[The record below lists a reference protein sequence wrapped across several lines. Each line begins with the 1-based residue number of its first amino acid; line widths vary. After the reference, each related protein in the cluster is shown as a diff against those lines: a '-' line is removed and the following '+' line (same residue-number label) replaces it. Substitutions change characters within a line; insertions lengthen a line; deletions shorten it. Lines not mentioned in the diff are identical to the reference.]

1 MFVET
6 GFYISKSPLRFAAG
20 LMALV
25 LISTS
30 ILHLSQAM
38 AQDGLPPEPPAPL
51 EPTADPAPT
60 PEPPE
65 PEYQPPAPGD
75 FPESRSTPSK
85 SMPGKGNEPGSQ
97 PGANQGAPE
106 ALDESIIRVP
116 RPVPAKLRPI
126 SAAEQKNACAKF
138 DGKYISYYSEI
149 YHVEKCKRRLIQ
161 DPSTLTQ
168 IMRGSLKVTEVES
181 EIIAALSAGALI
193 SDQGAKK
200 RRGCKQLEGK
210 FVTFSYVDIYFIQK
224 CKKRALPDWE
234 TFIAWQKKLGRKS
247 GIGAE
252 VIPLSE
258 VEFDLLQIGPE
269 IPSAVDL
276 EFIRQYDRSKV
287 VDIIPIDEACRGL
300 EGKTVSFYSKLYK
313 IEKCR
318 KRELDP
324 EQATLKNPSLNPKV
338 LTAEQWN
345 SLPDG
350 KPMKTEVDA
359 QKGKAVQYKPL
370 PHGG

>member
-6 GFYISKSPLRFAAG
+6 GFYIFKSPLRLAVG
-20 LMALV
+20 SISHVLM
-25 LISTS
+25 S
-30 ILHLSQAM
+30 ILMLMSPLAL
-38 AQDGLPPEPPAPL
+38 AQDGPPPEPPA
-51 EPTADPAPT
+51 EPAPT
-60 PEPPE
+60 PEQPE

-75 FPESRSTPSK
+75 FPASRSAPSK
-85 SMPGKGNEPGSQ
+85 SLPGKGNGSGGES
-97 PGANQGAPE
+97 GAAQGTV
-106 ALDESIIRVP
+106 DETDDSIIRVP
-116 RPVPAKLRPI
+116 HPQPAKLRPI
-126 SAAEQKNACAKF
+126 TAAERKNACARF

-149 YHVEKCKRRLIQ
+149 YHVEKCKRRLVQ

-168 IMRGSLKVTEVES
+168 IMRGSFQVTEVES
-181 EIIAALSAGALI
+181 DIIAALSAGELI
-193 SDQGAKK
+193 ADQGAKK

-224 CKKRALPDWE
+224 CKKRAFPDWE
-234 TFIAWQKKLGRKS
+234 TFIAWQKKMGRKS

-258 VEFDLLQIGPE
+258 AEFDLLQIGPE

-324 EQATLKNPSLNPKV
+324 ELATLKNPSLNPKV

-350 KPMKTEVDA
+350 KPIKTESEG
-359 QKGKAVQYKPL
+359 QKRKAVQYKPL

>member
-1 MFVET
+1 MET
-6 GFYISKSPLRFAAG
+6 GLNISKSPLRLAAALIG
-20 LMALV
+20 LALSV
-25 LISTS
+25 TLMLMPPRAIG
-30 ILHLSQAM
+30 
-38 AQDGLPPEPPAPL
+38 QDRPPPEPPA
-51 EPTADPAPT
+51 EPPPP
-60 PEPPE
+60 PEVPE

-75 FPESRSTPSK
+75 FPTSRSAPSK
-85 SMPGKGNEPGSQ
+85 SQPGKGTGEQ
-97 PGANQGAPE
+97 PAATQGTV
-106 ALDESIIRVP
+106 DETDDSIIRVP
-116 RPVPAKLRPI
+116 RPQPAKLRSI
-126 SAAEQKNACAKF
+126 TAAERKNACARF

-149 YHVEKCKRRLIQ
+149 YHVEKCKRRLVQ

-181 EIIAALSAGALI
+181 DIIAALTAGDSIA
-193 SDQGAKK
+193 DQGAKK

-210 FVTFSYVDIYFIQK
+210 FVTFSYVDIYLIQK

-234 TFIAWQKKLGRKS
+234 TFIAWQKKMGRKS

-258 VEFDLLQIGPE
+258 AEFDLLQIGPE

-276 EFIRQYDRSKV
+276 EFIRQYDHSKV

-324 EQATLKNPSLNPKV
+324 ELATLKNPSLNPKV

-350 KPMKTEVDA
+350 KPLKNESEG
-359 QKGKAVQYKPL
+359 QKSKAVQYKPL

>member
-20 LMALV
+20 LMTLV

-30 ILHLSQAM
+30 LLIPAPAL
-38 AQDGLPPEPPAPL
+38 AQDGPPPEPPA
-51 EPTADPAPT
+51 EPAPT

-75 FPESRSTPSK
+75 FPTSRSAPSK
-85 SMPGKGNEPGSQ
+85 SLQGKGPGEQ
-97 PGANQGAPE
+97 PASAQGTA
-106 ALDESIIRVP
+106 DETDDSIIKVP
-116 RPVPAKLRPI
+116 RPEPAKIRPI
-126 SAAEQKNACAKF
+126 TATERKNACTKF

-161 DPSTLTQ
+161 DPTTMTQ
-168 IMRGSLKVTEVES
+168 IMRGSVKVTEVES
-181 EIIAALSAGALI
+181 DIIAALPSGQGI
-193 SDQGAKK
+193 TDQGSKK

-210 FVTFSYVDIYFIQK
+210 FVTFSYVDIYLVQK

-247 GIGAE
+247 GIGAP
-252 VIPLSE
+252 VIALSE
-258 VEFDLLQIGPE
+258 AEFDLLQIGPE

-300 EGKTVSFYSKLYK
+300 EGKTVSFYSKLYR

-324 EQATLKNPSLNPKV
+324 ELATLKNPSLNPKV

-350 KPMKTEVDA
+350 KPIKTEREG
-359 QKGKAVQYKPL
+359 QKGKPVQYKPL